1 VSERARR
8 FFWGHTLTQALAA
21 AARWYG
27 VEPGELGYRVR
38 EKRHGFIK
46 VRRPVVIEVDPEAPR
61 RPAGTA
67 ASAAVEAAGE
77 ASSLRARARE
87 ERPPHSPAPRRD
99 AGGADPGRRREPQA
113 AQQQDVRRAP
123 TRRPHAHE
131 PEAEP
136 WHAPD
141 EESALAVAEAAR
153 RLLRLAGLDLVARA
167 RLTPERLEVEL
178 AGPDEGRLPA
188 LGLPFLDHLE
198 HLLPRAARQLSGKL
212 VRVRLEGAGLRA
224 EREQELRAEARAGA
238 ERVLASGRE
247 ELLGP
252 LDPGERRIVH
262 LELADRPGISTESVG
277 TGLLKRLRIVPAPGG
292 TGQDRP

>member
-1 VSERARR
+1 VSDRARR

-27 VEPGELGYRVR
+27 VEPAELGYRVR

-61 RPAGTA
+61 RPAGA
-67 ASAAVEAAGE
+67 NPRAQAEAAE
-77 ASSLRARARE
+77 EQRAPARARARE
-87 ERPPHSPAPRRD
+87 DGPVRAAAPRHD
-99 AGGADPGRRREPQA
+99 AGRADSPRPREARPSHPEP
-113 AQQQDVRRAP
+113 RRAP
-123 TRRPHAHE
+123 ARRERALPA
-131 PEAEP
+131 EAEA

-141 EESALAVAEAAR
+141 EESAAAVAEAAR
-153 RLLRLAGLDLVARA
+153 RLLRLAGLDLTAQARI
-167 RLTPERLEVEL
+167 TPERLEVEL
-178 AGPDEGRLPA
+178 TGPDQGRLPG

-224 EREQELRAEARAGA
+224 ERERELRAEARAGA

-262 LELADRPGISTESVG
+262 LELADRPGILTESVG
-277 TGLLKRLRIVPAPGG
+277 TGLMKRLRIAPAPAGS
-292 TGQDRP
+292 GQDRP